1 MPAMTSK
8 SVFDKD
14 GAETKMAART
24 PADGITRPVHHSE
37 VITLQQTV
45 TRPANVTAYAAGAAI
60 GAAADVKFTF
70 DIAAAGI
77 PAGLII
83 AARLVRDQTTNTSV
97 RFRAG
102 VHDAVPN
109 TLPAGD
115 GAAAPLLWANR
126 VSRRGWVDFS
136 NPHVG
141 VAAGSNCADYA
152 GVLSNAQGIPVN
164 PADGKLTLTLGTLD
178 AFVPVSGEN
187 YLLEIDMVA

>member
-1 MPAMTSK
+1 MPMSFK
-8 SVFDKD
+8 SIFNML
-14 GAETKMAART
+14 GIETKMAGRDR
-24 PADGITRPVHHSE
+24 ADGIFVPVHHSD
-37 VITLQQTV
+37 VITLQQV
-45 TRPANVTAYAAGAAI
+45 VARPANTTAYAAGAAI

-77 PAGLII
+77 PAGLIV
-83 AARLVRDQTTNTSV
+83 AARLIRDQTTNQSV

-102 VHDAVPN
+102 VHDAAPN

-126 VSRRGWVDFS
+126 LSRRGWVDFS

-152 GVLSNAQGIPVN
+152 GVLSNPQGIPVN
-164 PADGKLTLTLGTLD
+164 PTDGKLTLTLGTLD
-178 AFVPVSGEN
+178 AFVPASGEQF
-187 YLLEIDMVA
+187 LLEIDMVA